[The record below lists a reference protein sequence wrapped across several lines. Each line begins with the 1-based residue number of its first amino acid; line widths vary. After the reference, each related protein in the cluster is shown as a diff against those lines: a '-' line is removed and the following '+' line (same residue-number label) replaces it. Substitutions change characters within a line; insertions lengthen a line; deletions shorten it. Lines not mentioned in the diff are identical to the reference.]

1 MKELKLRDSLAVS
14 LASGHPWVYRD
25 HVGSFQAPS
34 GTWVRVRSASFSAVG
49 LWDSESQIAV
59 RILSTEGPVTDGWIF
74 DRVREAYEARD
85 ELRANGVT
93 GYRLIFGEADQL
105 PGIVVDMYGPY
116 AVLLT
121 YSKSLGALSQKVAQ
135 AVLEVTGCRGVARR
149 VKQDDRIELL
159 PLAGEPVLESVTIEE
174 YGMRLIARLSRGQ
187 KTGLFFDHRE
197 NRAYVRARSR
207 GARVLNLY
215 SYTGGFSVAA
225 ALGGA
230 RSVTSVDISAPAIED
245 AGLNF
250 EENQLGDFPHEGV
263 AEDVIAYLERAGRA
277 GERFELVVCDPPS
290 FARNKSQLRG
300 AEKAYRKVMASALAL
315 VAPGGLFCA
324 ASCTSQVGPAAFRQ
338 AISDAA
344 RKARVRFQVV
354 HDVGQPVDHPV
365 AIGHE
370 EGRYLK
376 FVVGRVRPRC

>member
-1 MKELKLRDSLAVS
+1 VK
-14 LASGHPWVYRD
+14 
-25 HVGSFQAPS
+25 
-34 GTWVRVRSASFSAVG
+34 VRSASFSAVG

-59 RILSTEGPVTDGWIF
+59 RVFSTEGPVTDEWIL
-74 DRVREAYEARD
+74 DRVREAYDARVT
-85 ELRANGVT
+85 LRRDGVT

-121 YSKSLGALSQKVAQ
+121 YSKSLGMLSQKVAE

-149 VKQDDRIELL
+149 VRQDEKVQLL
-159 PLAGEPVLESVTIEE
+159 PLAGEPVAESVTVEE
-174 YGMRLIARLSRGQ
+174 YGMRLVARLSRGQ

-197 NRAYVRARSR
+197 NRAYVRARSE

-230 RSVTSVDISAPAIED
+230 RAVTSVDIAAPAIED
-245 AGLNF
+245 ARLNF

-263 AEDVIAYLERAGRA
+263 AEDVIVYLERAAKARR
-277 GERFELVVCDPPS
+277 RFNLIVCDPPS
-290 FARNKSQLRG
+290 FARNKTQVRG
-300 AEKAYRKVMASALAL
+300 AEKAYRKVMSAAL
-315 VAPGGLFCA
+315 ELVEPGGLFCA

-338 AISDAA
+338 AINDAA
-344 RKARVRFQVV
+344 RKARVRYQVV
-354 HDVGQPVDHPV
+354 HDVGQPADHPV

-376 FVVGRVRPRC
+376 FVVGRILPRC